1 MRGCR
6 GWALRGR
13 TGWGSSGPALN
24 SSHPRPAPQV
34 PYVPLELGLEQL
46 FQELAGEVRMGGP
59 GRGSPPLPLDT
70 DPPPPP
76 TILGVSF
83 CFSFSVPL
91 CLNLPTFC
99 SQNAHSSSLPQG
111 LCSVCAPLPG
121 WPSLPSHP
129 LPRLKPH
136 LSNMPFSGS
145 SPTLSPRGWSTAGL
159 LWTPGAQC
167 FSTAALSALGTGL

>member
-1 MRGCR
+1 MGTAGQDRVGVLWAGTKLQPPPPCPTGPLRSPGAGAGAAISGAGRRGED
-6 GWALRGR
+6 GG
-13 TGWGSSGPALN
+13 TGQREST
-24 SSHPRPAPQV
+24 
-34 PYVPLELGLEQL
+34 
-46 FQELAGEVRMGGP
+46 
-59 GRGSPPLPLDT
+59 PPLGHR
-70 DPPPPP
+70 PPPPP

-91 CLNLPTFC
+91 RLNLPTFC